1 MEQKKQAFSSHLK
14 KLTDS
19 DFKRLGNLISNRL
32 GIKMPSEKKILLEGR
47 LNKHIREL
55 ELETFKE
62 YVDLIFRN
70 NENSSIVKRMFD
82 LITTN
87 KTDFF
92 REPIH
97 FEYLTNDFLPDYLC
111 NVDNKYTLKIWCA
124 GCSSGEEVYTLAI
137 VLAKYKET
145 HFGFD
150 FSIMGTDISEKVL
163 NEATLSV
170 YPENRIQHIP
180 FDIKKKYFLKSKD
193 KDKKLVRISPELRA
207 KTSFQRHNLM
217 DDNYSSF
224 EEFDIIFCRNTL
236 IYFDQPTQTAVV
248 NKLFSRLKR
257 GGALFL
263 GHSETIYNIKYIYI
277 QIKPSVYIQQ

>member
-1 MEQKKQAFSSHLK
+1 MEQNKQTFNSHLK

-19 DFKRLGNLISNRL
+19 DFKRLGKLINDRL

-55 ELETFKE
+55 QLDSFKE
-62 YVDLIFRN
+62 YVDLIFRTN
-70 NENSSIVKRMFD
+70 VNAPIVKRMFD

-92 REPIH
+92 RESIH
-97 FEYLTNDFLPDYLC
+97 FDYLISEFLPDYLN
-111 NVDNKYTLKIWCA
+111 NVNSKYHLKVWCA

-137 VLAKYKET
+137 SLAKYKET

-150 FSIMGTDISEKVL
+150 FNIIGTDISEKVL

-193 KDKKLVRISPELRA
+193 KEKKLVRISPELRA
-207 KTSFQRHNLM
+207 KTSFFRHNLM
-217 DDNYSSF
+217 DDSYSTF

-248 NKLFSRLKR
+248 NKLFSRLKK

-263 GHSETIYNIKYIYI
+263 GHSETIYNIKYKYI